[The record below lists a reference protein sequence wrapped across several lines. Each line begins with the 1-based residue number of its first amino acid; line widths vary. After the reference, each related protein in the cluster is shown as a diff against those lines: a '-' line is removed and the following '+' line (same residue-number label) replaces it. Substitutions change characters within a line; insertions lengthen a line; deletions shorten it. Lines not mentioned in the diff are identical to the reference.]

1 MAFSVAF
8 QCFPEEYTQVRGVS
22 TEELERKEAAELL
35 AAGTASRCK
44 AFLELALEAQRTGLN
59 AEDGREVVRALVE
72 VVDKCSDSPQLVSL
86 CLTLLD
92 GSVVDEKTNLDHLLR
107 LHRQAKA
114 PVNIITM
121 LNRLILAGSS
131 EVGVTAAA
139 ATHLLAAFL
148 AELAVRQGA
157 EDPAERINALI
168 SHLVQQAEYFLR
180 SGRALDSSIYSLM
193 PLFKVEAARRYF
205 QQQDGVAR
213 V

>member
-8 QCFPEEYTQVRGVS
+8 QCFPEEYKELRSVS
-22 TEELERKEAAELL
+22 TEELQGKEAAGLL

-44 AFLELALEAQRTGLN
+44 GFLDLALEAQRAGLS

-72 VVDKCSDSPQLVSL
+72 VVDRCSDSPALVCL

-92 GSVVDEKTNLDHLLR
+92 GSVVDEKANLDHLLR

-114 PVNIITM
+114 PVNIVTM
-121 LNRLILAGSS
+121 LNRLILTGSS

-139 ATHLLAAFL
+139 ATHLLACFL

-157 EDPAERINALI
+157 EDPTERINALI
-168 SHLVQQAEYFLR
+168 SHLVQQAEYFPH

-193 PLFKVEAARRYF
+193 PLFKVEGARRYF